1 MWYLAWRVIIG
12 LHDKIELNFMLPGHT
27 KFRPDA
33 YFALLKRCYKRQ
45 DHIDDIADLAECVR
59 KSGRNVTCVPQLYK
73 DWNYYDWNVFLSQW
87 FAQLVGHSKHHIYMF
102 DKGHPGIIGS
112 RSYQVWAHK

>member
-1 MWYLAWRVIIG
+1 MMWYLAWRVIIG

-73 DWNYYDWNVFLSQW
+73 DWNIMI
-87 FAQLVGHSKHHIYMF
+87 GMF
-102 DKGHPGIIGS
+102 FSVNGLHNWLATANITSICLTKAILAS
-112 RSYQVWAHK
+112 

>member
-27 KFRPDA
+27 KFCPDA

-45 DHIDDIADLAECVR
+45 DHNDDIADLAKCVR
-59 KSGRNVTCVPQLYK
+59 KSGRNVICVFRSCIK
-73 DWNYYDWNVFLSQW
+73 T
-87 FAQLVGHSKHHIYMF
+87 GTIMIGMF
-102 DKGHPGIIGS
+102 FSVNGLHNWLATANITSICLTKAILAS
-112 RSYQVWAHK
+112 